1 MRRSRLLLVAV
12 SCALV
17 AACSWKPGFINEYKI
32 DIQQG
37 NIVSQDMVDKLRP
50 GMSRSQSRFVL
61 GTPMIQDTFHP
72 DRWDYVY
79 TIQPGGGRRLQE
91 RETLFFN
98 SDEQL
103 SGLTGD
109 FVPGMG
115 DDAVILSESTTTTID
130 EKVIEEPASQTPA
143 KPGSL
148 EEQLQIEVDS
158 AEVIEVPT
166 PEPLEATPQ

>member
-1 MRRSRLLLVAV
+1 MQNTKRLLTLISLIGMTSLAGCV
-12 SCALV
+12 
-17 AACSWKPGFINEYKI
+17 YKI

-61 GTPMIQDTFHP
+61 GTPLIQDTFHP
-72 DRWDYVY
+72 GRWDYVY

-91 RETLFFN
+91 RETLLFN
-98 SDEQL
+98 DAEQL
-103 SGLTGD
+103 TGLSGD

-130 EKVIEEPASQTPA
+130 EKIIQDPAQQTPA

-166 PEPLEATPQ
+166 PEPLEVTPQ

>member
-1 MRRSRLLLVAV
+1 MQNSKRLLSLFSLIGVT
-12 SCALV
+12 ALTGCV
-17 AACSWKPGFINEYKI
+17 YKI

-50 GMSRSQSRFVL
+50 QMSRSQSRFVL

-79 TIQPGGGRRLQE
+79 TIQPGGGKRLQE
-91 RETLFFN
+91 RETLLFN
-98 SDEQL
+98 NAEQL
-103 SGLTGD
+103 SGLSGD

-130 EKVIEEPASQTPA
+130 EKAIKPAAAQKPA

-158 AEVIEVPT
+158 TEVIEVPE
-166 PEPLEATPQ
+166 PQPLESTPQ

>member
-1 MRRSRLLLVAV
+1 MQNTKRLLTLISLIGMSSLAGCV
-12 SCALV
+12 
-17 AACSWKPGFINEYKI
+17 YKV

-50 GMSRSQSRFVL
+50 NMSRSQSRFVM

-72 DRWDYVY
+72 GRWDYVY

-91 RETLFFN
+91 RETLMFN
-98 SDEQL
+98 EQEQL
-103 SGLTGD
+103 SGLSGD

-115 DDAVILSESTTTTID
+115 GDAVIVSESTITTID
-130 EKVIEEPASQTPA
+130 EKEIPAPASDKPA

-158 AEVIEVPT
+158 TEVIEAPVT
-166 PEPLEATPQ
+166 IPLEEDPL

>member
-1 MRRSRLLLVAV
+1 MQNTKRLLTLISLIGMTSLAGCV
-12 SCALV
+12 
-17 AACSWKPGFINEYKI
+17 YKI

-50 GMSRSQSRFVL
+50 NMSRSQSRFVM

-72 DRWDYVY
+72 GRWDYVY
-79 TIQPGGGRRLQE
+79 TIQPGGGSRLQE
-91 RETLFFN
+91 RETLMFN
-98 SDEQL
+98 EQEQL
-103 SGLTGD
+103 SGLSGD

-130 EKVIEEPASQTPA
+130 EKEIPVPASDKPA

-158 AEVIEVPT
+158 TEVIEAPVT
-166 PEPLEATPQ
+166 TPLEEDPL